1 MLYTPS
7 WLYVGVQLNAPVPG
21 VNEAPAGR
29 LVALRVGNGTGV
41 FTWTPTFEQA
51 GSYDVTFGA
60 SDGTASD
67 NELVTIT
74 VNDVNRAPVLSQIDP
89 KSTTVGTQ
97 LLFNVMA
104 NDPDNDPLIFYAHDL
119 PAGGESFVDNN
130 DGTGTFDW
138 TPGLDQ
144 SGSYPVIFEVQ
155 DSFGFD
161 SQTVVITVNPT
172 ANQAPGACGNRPEDG
187 R

>member
-1 MLYTPS
+1 MPTGAS
-7 WLYVGVQLNAPVPG
+7 FIDN
-21 VNEAPAGR
+21 
-29 LVALRVGNGTGV
+29 GNGTGV

-119 PAGGESFVDNN
+119 PAGG
-130 DGTGTFDW
+130 
-138 TPGLDQ
+138 
-144 SGSYPVIFEVQ
+144 
-155 DSFGFD
+155 
-161 SQTVVITVNPT
+161 
-172 ANQAPGACGNRPEDG
+172 
-187 R
+187 